1 MKKEVLIAILV
12 GFSLGLIITYGVY
25 RAQKSI
31 TQKAAQDEA
40 VETQEPTA
48 QNNEPINNL
57 LSITQPENGTITD
70 KDTITV
76 GGIAQKNALVTVIN
90 KIDEK
95 ATQADELGN
104 FTIDLKLE
112 QGPNHITISTFNE
125 KGVRQEK
132 ELYVVYSSYDFEK
145 DLQEEETP

>member
-1 MKKEVLIAILV
+1 MKKEVIVAIVV

-31 TQKAAQDEA
+31 TQKAAQDEI
-40 VETQEPTA
+40 VETQEPTI
-48 QNNEPINNL
+48 QNNEPASNL

-132 ELYVVYSSYDFEK
+132 DLYVVYSSYDFENTS
-145 DLQEEETP
+145 EETP